1 MAVASGLPMKM
12 GSVLPSPSVF
22 LEEEDRGIRLQV
34 HSDRTE
40 KHSDHE

>member
-1 MAVASGLPMKM
+1 MKM
-12 GSVLPSPSVF
+12 GRVLSLAILF
-22 LEEEDRGIRLQV
+22 LEEEDRGIRLEV